1 MLVPYENF
9 LRLQFL
15 IGDDVGEISDLC
27 AAASVPCPDLDSL
40 VDMQLDMVNSLP
52 ATVAGNLSGKAF
64 PDGFVLDNIEALM
77 QESWPWVQTTLP
89 YAQKPPEVQAALECF
104 LDPEVRIRMD
114 SMILSKRCDPAEI
127 AKALSGWSKY
137 DISKDVVELYSF
149 YFCNLEVMGG
159 FQAWR
164 EYIKLVP
171 SKQHQFF
178 LGEAYDVQR
187 DSDLLVLLN
196 DLSVRDAVSVTS
208 DLAVQELMMT
218 SFIQIKKEEKKVS
231 AGIPARNTA
240 IFEWMEVYCKMF
252 DRVRLAL
259 EEGNKVDALD
269 RVRTNLRTI
278 RKDVRKIS
286 ELKVADARPG

>member
-1 MLVPYENF
+1 
-9 LRLQFL
+9 
-15 IGDDVGEISDLC
+15 
-27 AAASVPCPDLDSL
+27 
-40 VDMQLDMVNSLP
+40 
-52 ATVAGNLSGKAF
+52 
-64 PDGFVLDNIEALM
+64 
-77 QESWPWVQTTLP
+77 
-89 YAQKPPEVQAALECF
+89 
-104 LDPEVRIRMD
+104 
-114 SMILSKRCDPAEI
+114 
-127 AKALSGWSKY
+127 
-137 DISKDVVELYSF
+137 
-149 YFCNLEVMGG
+149 
-159 FQAWR
+159 
-164 EYIKLVP
+164 
-171 SKQHQFF
+171 

-218 SFIQIKKEEKKVS
+218 SFIQIKKEEKKIAS
-231 AGIPARNTA
+231 GIPARNTA

-259 EEGNKVDALD
+259 GEGNKVDALD